1 MLNINKNIASLDF
14 NFLTNQLKEI
24 ISTENAG
31 VILSSTDEFY
41 DSDEV
46 INIDEVRMEKLNFSL
61 IETLGL

>member
-31 VILSSTDEFY
+31 VILSRTDEFY

-46 INIDEVRMEKLNFSL
+46 INIDEVRMEKLNFL
-61 IETLGL
+61 PIETLGL